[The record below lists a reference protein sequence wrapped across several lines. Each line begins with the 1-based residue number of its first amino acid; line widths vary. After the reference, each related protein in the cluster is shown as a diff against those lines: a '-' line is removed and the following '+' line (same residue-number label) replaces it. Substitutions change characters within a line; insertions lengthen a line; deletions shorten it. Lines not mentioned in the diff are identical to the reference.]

1 MPIIMPWPFTKW
13 GIDIIGPLPIRR
25 KQFKFLINKI
35 DYFTKWVE
43 VKPTTTITEAKIP
56 NFVCKSI
63 VCRFGIPNVI
73 ILNNGRQF
81 DNPIFRKFCQDLGHI
96 WYIVMIISWE

>member
-1 MPIIMPWPFTKW
+1 MNTINFA
-13 GIDIIGPLPIRR
+13 L
-25 KQFKFLINKI
+25 QFKILWLGRKI
-35 DYFTKWVE
+35 
-43 VKPTTTITEAKIP
+43 
-56 NFVCKSI
+56 
-63 VCRFGIPNVI
+63 GIPNVI